1 VAQFYNL
8 AAKDVKVVLQDVPGP
23 DHYNIV
29 MDKGWLLV
37 SVVVPQQRLCS
48 RPTIELD
55 GNVIINRWYGFGRR
69 WIYPVPT
76 YSPRVSHGLRETF
89 VAIASAE
96 I

>member
-1 VAQFYNL
+1 
-8 AAKDVKVVLQDVPGP
+8 
-23 DHYNIV
+23 

-37 SVVVPQQRLCS
+37 SVSLTLRFVVPQQRLCS

-55 GNVIINRWYGFGRR
+55 GNVIINRRYGFGRR
-69 WIYPVPT
+69 SIYPVPR
-76 YSPRVSHGLRETF
+76 YSPRASHGLRETF